1 MIFFDI
7 DDTLLDNRGAE
18 RAAAMEFHR
27 LYTDIFPM
35 PPEEF
40 AVRWRAATER
50 HVRRYLSGELSFQGQ
65 RRERLKEMFAHQVLL
80 SDAEADLLFQSYL
93 ISYEKNWALFSD
105 VESCL
110 GQLAGSRL
118 GIISNGES
126 YQQRK
131 KLTVTGLID
140 RFSTVI
146 ISEEL
151 GLSKPDPKIF
161 LEACRAAKVNPSD
174 CWHIGDD
181 LKADAQGSLSAGLH
195 GVWLNRDGMNYCEG
209 ILTIRS
215 LSNIKELIDF

>member
-27 LYTDIFPM
+27 LHTDVFPVY
-35 PPEEF
+35 PEEF
-40 AVRWRAATER
+40 AVRWRAATEK

-65 RRERLKEMFAHQVLL
+65 RRERIKELFAHHVFL
-80 SDAEADLLFQSYL
+80 SDAEADDLFKSYL
-93 ISYEKNWALFSD
+93 ISYERHWALFAD
-105 VESCL
+105 AESCL
-110 GQLAGSRL
+110 DQLAGTRL

-126 YQQRK
+126 YQQRR

-151 GLSKPDPKIF
+151 GLTKPDPKIF
-161 LEACRAAKVNPSD
+161 LEACRAAMVNPSD

-181 LKADAQGSLSAGLH
+181 LKADAQGSLSAGLR
-195 GVWLNRDGMNYCEG
+195 GVWLNRNRHNFYEG
-209 ILTIRS
+209 IPMIRS
-215 LSNIKELIDF
+215 LSELKDLLDS